1 MNKISEALIFL
12 AAISMTASTSG
23 AVAEEINP
31 AENLEN
37 VQNVKIIYQT
47 VAVAEEISPLME
59 HADEFANLNGKIGE
73 LQGTVEA
80 KQNYIYIVKKQKEIA
95 LEAQEQLYVDID
107 LALADLGKYV
117 GKTPYVLSGST
128 PGAWDCSG
136 LTLWFY
142 ETYRGII
149 LPHSAT
155 KQKNQGTIVDAPIP
169 GDIVAFTNTGSKN
182 AYHVGIYLGGDLM
195 IHALNPD
202 KDTLIQ
208 NVTQFADSE
217 NSKVA
222 YIRY

>member
-12 AAISMTASTSG
+12 AAISMTGSTAG
-23 AVAEEINP
+23 AVAEEIKTVE
-31 AENLEN
+31 A
-37 VQNVKIIYQT
+37 VKIIYQT
-47 VAVAEEISPLME
+47 ASVTEGISPLLE
-59 HADEFANLNGKIGE
+59 HADEFTNLNGKIGE
-73 LQGTVEA
+73 LEGTIEA
-80 KQNYIYIVKKQKEIA
+80 KQSHIYIVKKQKEIA

-107 LALADLGKYV
+107 LALADLAKYV
-117 GKTPYVLSGST
+117 GVTPYVLGAST
-128 PGAWDCSG
+128 TSAWDCSG

-142 ETYRGII
+142 ETYRGIT

-155 KQKNQGTIVDAPIP
+155 SQQNEGTVVDAPIP
-169 GDIVAFTNTGSKN
+169 GDIVAFTNIGFEN
-182 AYHVGIYLGGDLM
+182 AYHVGIYLGGGLM

>member
-37 VQNVKIIYQT
+37 VKIIYQT
-47 VAVAEEISPLME
+47 VAVTEEISPLME
-59 HADEFANLNGKIGE
+59 HADEFANLNGKIAE
-73 LQGTVEA
+73 LQGTLEA
-80 KQNYIYIVKKQKEIA
+80 KQSYIYIVKKQKEIA

-107 LALADLGKYV
+107 VALADLAKYV
-117 GKTPYVLSGST
+117 GVTPYVLSGST
-128 PGAWDCSG
+128 PQAWDCSG

-142 ETYRGII
+142 ETYRGIT

-155 KQKNQGTIVDAPIP
+155 SQQNEGTVVDAPIP
-169 GDIVAFTNTGSKN
+169 GDIVAFTNIGFEN
-182 AYHVGIYLGGDLM
+182 AYHVGIYLGGGLM
-195 IHALNPD
+195 IDALNAN
-202 KDTLIQ
+202 KDTVMQ
-208 NVTQFADSE
+208 NIAQFADSE

>member
-12 AAISMTASTSG
+12 AAISMTGSTAG
-23 AVAEEINP
+23 AVAEEIKTVE
-31 AENLEN
+31 A
-37 VQNVKIIYQT
+37 VKIIYQT
-47 VAVAEEISPLME
+47 VSVTEDISSLME
-59 HADEFANLNGKIGE
+59 HADEFANLNSKIGE
-73 LQGTVEA
+73 LEGTVEA
-80 KQNYIYIVKKQKEIA
+80 KQSYIYIVKKQKEIA

-107 LALADLGKYV
+107 VALAELGKYV
-117 GKTPYVLSGST
+117 GETPYVLGAST
-128 PGAWDCSG
+128 TSAWDCSG

-142 ETYRGII
+142 ETYRGIT

-155 KQKNQGTIVDAPIP
+155 SQQNEGTIVDAPIP
-169 GDIVAFTNTGSKN
+169 GDIVAFTNIGFEN
-182 AYHVGIYLGGDLM
+182 AYHVGIYLGGGLM

>member
-1 MNKISEALIFL
+1 
-12 AAISMTASTSG
+12 MTGSTAG
-23 AVAEEINP
+23 AVAEEIKTVE
-31 AENLEN
+31 A
-37 VQNVKIIYQT
+37 VKIIYQT
-47 VAVAEEISPLME
+47 ASVTEGISPLLE
-59 HADEFANLNGKIGE
+59 HADEFTNLNGKIGE
-73 LQGTVEA
+73 LEGTIEA
-80 KQNYIYIVKKQKEIA
+80 KQSHIYIVKKQKEIA

-107 LALADLGKYV
+107 LALADLAKYV
-117 GKTPYVLSGST
+117 GVTPSVLGAST
-128 PGAWDCSG
+128 TSAWDCSG

-142 ETYRGII
+142 ETNRGIT

-155 KQKNQGTIVDAPIP
+155 SQQNEGTVVDAPIP
-169 GDIVAFTNTGSKN
+169 GDIVAFTNIGFED
-182 AYHVGIYLGGDLM
+182 AYHVGIYLGGGLM

>member
-12 AAISMTASTSG
+12 AAISMTGSTAG

-31 AENLEN
+31 VEA
-37 VQNVKIIYQT
+37 VKVIYQT
-47 VAVAEEISPLME
+47 VAVTEEVSPLME
-59 HADEFANLNGKIGE
+59 HADEFANLTTKIGE
-73 LQGTVEA
+73 LEGTLEA
-80 KQNYIYIVKKQKEIA
+80 KQSYIYIVKKQKEIA

-107 LALADLGKYV
+107 IALAELGKYV
-117 GKTPYVLSGST
+117 GETPYVLGAST
-128 PGAWDCSG
+128 TSAWDCSG

-142 ETYRGII
+142 ETYRGIT

-155 KQKNQGTIVDAPIP
+155 SQQNEGTVVDAPIP
-169 GDIVAFTNTGSKN
+169 GDIVAFTNTGFEN

>member
-12 AAISMTASTSG
+12 AAISMTGSTAG
-23 AVAEEINP
+23 AVAEEIKTVE
-31 AENLEN
+31 A
-37 VQNVKIIYQT
+37 VKVIYQT
-47 VAVAEEISPLME
+47 VSVTEDISSLIE
-59 HADEFANLNGKIGE
+59 QADEFANLNGIIGE
-73 LQGTVEA
+73 LEGKIEA
-80 KQNYIYIVKKQKEIA
+80 KQSYIYIVKKQKEIA

-107 LALADLGKYV
+107 VALADLAKYV
-117 GKTPYVLSGST
+117 GETPYVLGAST
-128 PGAWDCSG
+128 TSAWDCSG

-142 ETYRGII
+142 ETYRGLT

-155 KQKNQGTIVDAPIP
+155 SQQKEGTIVDAPIP
-169 GDIVAFTNTGSKN
+169 GDIVAFTNIGFEN
-182 AYHVGIYLGGDLM
+182 AYHVGIYLGGGLM